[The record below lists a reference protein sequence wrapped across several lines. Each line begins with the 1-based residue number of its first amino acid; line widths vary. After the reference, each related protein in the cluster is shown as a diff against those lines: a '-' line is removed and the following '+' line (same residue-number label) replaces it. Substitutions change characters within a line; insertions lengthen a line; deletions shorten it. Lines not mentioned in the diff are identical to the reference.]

1 MFSRASEEDVKA
13 YAVETRFPWQ
23 GPDGSWTLTFPYMKG
38 VGEGTGRIDVE
49 SSPNHQFEIPEI
61 FMLMK
66 HSEDILRLALTSDS
80 QLPAPVFLGD

>member
-1 MFSRASEEDVKA
+1 
-13 YAVETRFPWQ
+13 
-23 GPDGSWTLTFPYMKG
+23 MKG

-66 HSEDILRLALTSDS
+66 HSEDILRLALTRDS